1 MNSDALVIR
10 DLQKSYES
18 HPAVNG
24 ISFSICKG
32 EIFGLLGPNGAG
44 KTTTIS
50 MLAGLIKPSGGSI
63 TVHGLDL
70 AKNLAATK
78 ARIGLVPQEL
88 ALYPTLSAR
97 DNLTFFGRIYG
108 LQGKALKARVEAVL
122 SMVQLADRAN
132 ERVNTY
138 SGGMKRRINLAAGLL
153 HQPDILFL
161 DEPTVGV
168 DPQSRNAIFESI
180 EALNRA
186 GLTVIFS
193 THYMEGAQR
202 LCHRVAILDRG
213 RVVALDTPAN
223 LIRTV
228 GEGVLRIGFVDGQ
241 APAVEAQAKKLLA
254 VHSASI
260 NGGEIDLRVSNA
272 QQALL
277 GILEIA
283 NRLQARVTSLQILE
297 PSLETVFLSMTG
309 KNLRD

>member
-1 MNSDALVIR
+1 MSSEAILVR
-10 DLQKSYES
+10 DLRKSYGS
-18 HPAVNG
+18 QPAVNG
-24 ISFSICKG
+24 VSFSIAKG

-50 MLAGLIKPSGGSI
+50 MLAGLIEPSGGSI
-63 TVHGLDL
+63 VLEGMDVS
-70 AKNLAATK
+70 KNRSAVK
-78 ARIGLVPQEL
+78 ARIGLVPQDL
-88 ALYPTLSAR
+88 ALYPTLTAR
-97 DNLTFFGRIYG
+97 DNLLFFGRIYG
-108 LQGKALKARVEAVL
+108 LRGKTLKARVDTVL
-122 SMVQLADRAN
+122 DIVQLADRAN
-132 ERVNTY
+132 DRVETY

-153 HQPDILFL
+153 HQPDVLFL

-180 EALNRA
+180 EGLNHA
-186 GLTVIFS
+186 GLTVIYT
-193 THYMEGAQR
+193 THYMEEAQR
-202 LCHRVAILDRG
+202 LCHRVAIMDRG
-213 RVVALDTPAN
+213 LVVALDTPAN
-223 LIRTV
+223 LIRSV

-241 APAVEAQAKKLLA
+241 AKAVEAQAKKLLA

-260 NGGEIDLRVSNA
+260 RDGQLDLHVTNS

-283 NRLQARVTSLQILE
+283 NHLQAKVTSLQILE